1 MSLQCVLQDARV
13 IGMFLRQSNLLCERS
28 YGRLDIISS
37 QTTTTEETVASMSG
51 LIVGQGLYEV
61 EGWVEMKGGLY

>member
-13 IGMFLRQSNLLCERS
+13 IGMFLRQPYLLCERS
-28 YGRLDIISS
+28 YGCLDMISS